1 MKNFVQ
7 EGDILTVVAPAAVL
21 SGAGVLVGSI
31 FGIAQTDAA
40 SGAEVA
46 IKRKGVFTHA
56 KTSAEAWTI
65 GAKVYWDNTNKVFT
79 TTATDNT
86 LVGAA
91 AAAATNPSATGTV
104 LLDGTIH

>member
-7 EGDILTVVAPAAVL
+7 EGDILTVTAPAAIL
-21 SGAGVLVGSI
+21 SGAGVQIGAI

-40 SGAEVA
+40 SGTPVA

-65 GAKVYWDNTNKVFT
+65 GAKIYWDATNKVFT
-79 TTATDNT
+79 TTASTNT
-86 LVGAA
+86 LVGTAA
-91 AAAATNPSATGTV
+91 AAASNPSATGTV
-104 LLDGTIH
+104 LLDGAIH

>member
-7 EGDILTVVAPAAVL
+7 EGDILTVTAPAAIL
-21 SGAGVLVGSI
+21 SGAGVQIGAI

-40 SGAEVA
+40 SGTPVA

-65 GAKVYWDNTNKVFT
+65 GAKIYWDA
-79 TTATDNT
+79 TTASTNT
-86 LVGAA
+86 LVGTAA
-91 AAAATNPSATGTV
+91 AAASNPSATGTV
-104 LLDGTIH
+104 LLDGAIH

>member
-21 SGAGVLVGSI
+21 SGAGVLVGTI

-56 KTSAEAWTI
+56 KTSAEAWTA
-65 GAKVYWDNTNKVFT
+65 GAKIYWDNTNKVFT
-79 TTATDNT
+79 STAGTNQ

-91 AAAATNPSATGTV
+91 VAATTNPSATGTV
-104 LLDGTIH
+104 LLDGAVR

>member
-21 SGAGVLVGSI
+21 SGAGVLVGTI
-31 FGIAQTDAA
+31 FGIAQTGAA

-56 KTSAEAWTI
+56 KTSAEAWTS

-79 TTATDNT
+79 STAGTNQ

-91 AAAATNPSATGTV
+91 VAAAANPSATGTV
-104 LLDGTIH
+104 LLDGAVR